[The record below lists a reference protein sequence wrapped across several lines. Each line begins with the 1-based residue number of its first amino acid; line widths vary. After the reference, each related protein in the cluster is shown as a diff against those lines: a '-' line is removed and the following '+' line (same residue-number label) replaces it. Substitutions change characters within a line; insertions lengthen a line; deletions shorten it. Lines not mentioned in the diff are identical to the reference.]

1 MPRQSDV
8 RYTFE
13 PSGGA
18 DFEVIEFTLNEGLSR
33 PFELPL
39 QLASADD

>member
-1 MPRQSDV
+1 MPRQSDL

-18 DFEVIEFTLNEGLSR
+18 DFEVIEFKLDEGLSQ
-33 PFELPL
+33 PFKLDL
-39 QLASADD
+39 